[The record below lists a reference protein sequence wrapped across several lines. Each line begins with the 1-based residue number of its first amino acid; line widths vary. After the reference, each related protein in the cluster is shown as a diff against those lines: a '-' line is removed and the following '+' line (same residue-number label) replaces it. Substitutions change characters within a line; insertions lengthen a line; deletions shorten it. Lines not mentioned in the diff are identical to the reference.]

1 MTLAH
6 VALRARLLPLLR
18 AERVLMTRLMPAA
31 AAAGASLRE
40 IENPHTSARGKSRSS
55 EESGS
60 GSSASVE
67 VGGEANVESA
77 GAVAGAGGVVPG
89 AAVVGTAGGREVSVF
104 AGSAWK
110 TAFARVLNAGKGG
123 SEKGA
128 VVRAPSA
135 SY

>member
-1 MTLAH
+1 
-6 VALRARLLPLLR
+6 
-18 AERVLMTRLMPAA
+18 MTRLMPAA

-77 GAVAGAGGVVPG
+77 AAGAGAGAGGVVPG

-128 VVRAPSA
+128 VVHAPPHLTDLWRDA
-135 SY
+135 HNFILYTNAYI